1 VTVAFVINISPLRYN
16 YITLKKRIQVLNQK
30 IFSNLFSIRQNS
42 SRRMV

>member
-1 VTVAFVINISPLRYN
+1 VTVAFVINISHLRYN

-42 SRRMV
+42 ARRIV